1 MRSKW
6 AVWPLALVAAMLM
19 LAMATTA
26 VSAQGEDKRPSQP
39 LLQDYYSGTV
49 KLLGAWAPMGT
60 AVVACV
66 DACETYQTKPVAVEL
81 NGRFTG
87 IVLAPTDRRMIGRDV
102 TFHLI
107 NSFGSIQADQT
118 FEFFG
123 VYDLYTAGLTFSDPL
138 PVQQPTPGADPN
150 ARAYPG
156 ARANGHPRTNAHP
169 RTDGHPRANGHPR
182 ADRDSRPNA
191 DGDPPRRRRHRG
203 HPHPAAGDRR
213 RCRPGRGRPAAALRR
228 RPPGPQQQPLPPQ
241 LTRPGPGYAPRKRR
255 EGAGTGTLRP
265 RCLCR
270 RRGGYPAGRGAIRL
284 TRRSA
289 GRLPSVEAATPP
301 AGAPSR

>member
-1 MRSKW
+1 MSGGAEVRSKW

-60 AVVACV
+60 SVVACV
-66 DACETYQTKPVAVEL
+66 DTCQTYQTKPVAVEL

-87 IVLAPTDRRMIGRDV
+87 IVLAPSDRRMIGRDV

-138 PVQQPTPGADPN
+138 PVQQPTPEPTATPE
-150 ARAYPG
+150 P
-156 ARANGHPRTNAHP
+156 T
-169 RTDGHPRANGHPR
+169 
-182 ADRDSRPNA
+182 
-191 DGDPPRRRRHRG
+191 
-203 HPHPAAGDRR
+203 PAPEPTATPEPTPTPEPTATPEPTPVPQPTPTAILPVAGDTVVTRI
-213 RCRPGRGRPAAALRR
+213 PPLAIVGGAALAVAGLLLLYAAARR
-228 RPPGPQQQPLPPQ
+228 ARNSSLF
-241 LTRPGPGYAPRKRR
+241 RR
-255 EGAGTGTLRP
+255 N
-265 RCLCR
+265 
-270 RRGGYPAGRGAIRL
+270 
-284 TRRSA
+284 
-289 GRLPSVEAATPP
+289 
-301 AGAPSR
+301 